1 MAFVHNH
8 NSYSTF
14 VGGVCEVLWK
24 FWFSDG
30 CLSKPRWLVGSVG
43 EWRGWYYL
51 TLMTSFR
58 VGVARDVRPL
68 EHSGWRAHAEWM
80 AFVHNHNSYSTFVG
94 GVCEVL
100 WKFWFSD
107 GCLSKPRWLV
117 GSVGEWRGWYYLMQ
131 LKVFHFHYMWACIRL
146 PGVNETTKLM
156 GMGISYSVHRN
167 CKGNLASD
175 KNKRLLLL
183 SLFILPLVRRI
194 WVQLL
199 QIE

>member
-1 MAFVHNH
+1 MKFCESFDLAMAASVNQDDLL
-8 NSYSTF
+8 
-14 VGGVCEVLWK
+14 EVLENEEGDTIK
-24 FWFSDG
+24 
-30 CLSKPRWLVGSVG
+30 
-43 EWRGWYYL
+43 
-51 TLMTSFR
+51 
-58 VGVARDVRPL
+58 
-68 EHSGWRAHAEWM
+68 
-80 AFVHNHNSYSTFVG
+80 
-94 GVCEVL
+94 
-100 WKFWFSD
+100 
-107 GCLSKPRWLV
+107 
-117 GSVGEWRGWYYLMQ
+117 
-131 LKVFHFHYMWACIRL
+131 ACIRL